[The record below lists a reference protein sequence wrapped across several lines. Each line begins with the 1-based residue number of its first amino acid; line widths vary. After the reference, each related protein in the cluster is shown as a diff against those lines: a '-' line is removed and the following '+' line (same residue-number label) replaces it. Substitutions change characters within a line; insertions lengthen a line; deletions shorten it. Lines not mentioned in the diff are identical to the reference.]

1 MSDALSQRQKL
12 KRRLVSARGNVYCG
26 ASLNPNPNNMVTQRH
41 HTKNK
46 DMEHKYLLIRS
57 MEEDCYA
64 AEQHRRWINI
74 MPCRRTEILPKIER
88 WIKHFEKAKK
98 DPIQFEELDPENTE
112 MSMWYWEFLIE
123 IRHLRRSDK
132 VFA

>member
-1 MSDALSQRQKL
+1 
-12 KRRLVSARGNVYCG
+12 
-26 ASLNPNPNNMVTQRH
+26 
-41 HTKNK
+41 
-46 DMEHKYLLIRS
+46 
-57 MEEDCYA
+57 
-64 AEQHRRWINI
+64 

-88 WIKHFEKAKK
+88 WIEHFQKVKK
-98 DPIQFEELDPENTE
+98 DPIHLKELDPKNTE